1 MSKPN
6 LMVMY
11 PLRDGAMGQ
20 IEQRYTTL
28 RYDLAPDKSQFLRE
42 HGAKCRA
49 VVINGHTPL
58 TADDIAAMPNLE
70 LVSCVSAG
78 FDSFDIDALRN
89 RGIHLTNTSVALL
102 DDVADMAILLMLAAQ
117 RDLVAAHHYV
127 TSGEWGKRGMYPLQS
142 SLRGKH
148 VGIVGLGTIGQAIAA
163 RAAPMGVTL
172 AYYNRRPKEGTE
184 LQYFESLLD
193 LADWADILIV
203 AVPGGPETRNLIST
217 DTLMALGPN
226 GILVNIARGTV
237 VDETA
242 LIQALTQ
249 GHLGRAALDVYLN
262 EPNPNPDLV
271 NLAGVTL
278 YPHHASGTVETRDA
292 MAQLAVDNLDSFF
305 AGRPLLT
312 PVF

>member
-1 MSKPN
+1 MISLPC
-6 LMVMY
+6 
-11 PLRDGAMGQ
+11 A
-20 IEQRYTTL
+20 
-28 RYDLAPDKSQFLRE
+28 
-42 HGAKCRA
+42 
-49 VVINGHTPL
+49 
-58 TADDIAAMPNLE
+58 NLE

-78 FDSFDIDALRN
+78 FDSFDIDALQN

-117 RDLVAAHHYV
+117 RDLVAAHQYV
-127 TSGEWGKRGMYPLQS
+127 TLGEWGKRGMYPLHLDS
-142 SLRGKH
+142 RGKN
-148 VGIVGLGTIGQAIAA
+148 VGVVGLGTIGQAIAA

-184 LQYFESLLD
+184 LQYFVSLLD

-203 AVPGGPETRNLIST
+203 AVPGDPRPENLLIST

-226 GILVNIARGTV
+226 GILINIARGTV

-292 MAQLAVDNLDSFF
+292 MAQLAVDNLDAFF
-305 AGRPLLT
+305 SGRPLLT